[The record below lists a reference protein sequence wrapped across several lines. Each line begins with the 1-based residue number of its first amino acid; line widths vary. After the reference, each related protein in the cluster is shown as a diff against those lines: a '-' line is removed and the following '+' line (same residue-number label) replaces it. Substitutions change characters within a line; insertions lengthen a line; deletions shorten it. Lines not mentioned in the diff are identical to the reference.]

1 MTNCDWNLH
10 LSPSH
15 IGLMG
20 HVIADY
26 PSPDAVRAMIETMV
40 VAGAKVIEIQIPFSE
55 PMADGPLFLAANHR
69 AIAQGVDY
77 KAALQLMGEVS
88 RTYPQVRFL
97 FMSYLNV
104 IFKRG
109 YESFVKDS
117 VSHGASGVIVP
128 DLPVEYAATIETSG
142 ASHGFANVRVIA
154 PNTNDQRL
162 DELTSGAAGLIYAVA
177 RAGVTGAKSDFSSV
191 KDFVAR
197 LRQRTSVPIAV
208 GFGVRSAADIH
219 QLRGIADLAVI
230 GSASLQRYEEA
241 GIEGVQALWQE
252 LAAAAV

>member
-26 PSPDAVRAMIETMV
+26 PSPDAVRAMIKTMV

-142 ASHGFANVRVIA
+142 ASQGFANVRVIA

-162 DELTSGAAGLIYAVA
+162 DELTSGAAAVA

-252 LAAAAV
+252 LAAAAD

>member
-1 MTNCDWNLH
+1 
-10 LSPSH
+10 
-15 IGLMG
+15 MG

-109 YESFVKDS
+109 YK
-117 VSHGASGVIVP
+117 
-128 DLPVEYAATIETSG
+128 
-142 ASHGFANVRVIA
+142 
-154 PNTNDQRL
+154 
-162 DELTSGAAGLIYAVA
+162 
-177 RAGVTGAKSDFSSV
+177 K
-191 KDFVAR
+191 
-197 LRQRTSVPIAV
+197 
-208 GFGVRSAADIH
+208 
-219 QLRGIADLAVI
+219 
-230 GSASLQRYEEA
+230 
-241 GIEGVQALWQE
+241 
-252 LAAAAV
+252 